1 MSKIDE
7 LEIVREEERFV
18 LQDAKGKEY
27 GQIDYIATD
36 DSNVVEAPH
45 TLVSEELQ
53 GQGAAGRLL
62 DRLVEAMEA
71 DGKKIKAVC
80 PYIVKKFNEQSEKY
94 DHINA
99 EK

>member
-18 LQDAKGKEY
+18 FKDAEGKEY
-27 GQIDYIATD
+27 GQIDYRATD
-36 DSNVVEAPH
+36 DPNIVEAPH

-62 DRLVEAMEA
+62 DTLVEAMQA

-80 PYIVKKFNEQSEKY
+80 PYIIKKFKDQPQKY